1 VRGAPVSRVGEG
13 EDEMNP
19 NVLDVLVEATHESLQ
34 QRLDEATR
42 PGEVQAREHR
52 ARVNAFMAAT
62 SRHLAA
68 VDEAV
73 VPELARRLPSG
84 RERVKTY
91 LHDARLL
98 EQALVRLK
106 ARLYG
111 ELHIAH
117 LPWSQ
122 VLGDVRRQL
131 ESHNAL
137 EQELVH
143 ELTATMDRDACQ
155 ALADRVYRAEL
166 RAPTRAHPYLPHT
179 GVLGHA
185 ARRVWTVA
193 DRFWDTAEGREI
205 PAPVRPQPK
214 DHSHD
219 SLLSQYLVGEPL
231 MDADA
236 PLVTHRRRA
245 PRATRGG

>member
-1 VRGAPVSRVGEG
+1 
-13 EDEMNP
+13 MNP
-19 NVLDVLVEATHESLQ
+19 TMMDVLVEATHESLR

-42 PGEVQAREHR
+42 PSRVPLPARENR

-68 VDEAV
+68 VDEAL
-73 VPELARRLPSG
+73 VPEVARRLPDG
-84 RERVKTY
+84 HQRVKAY
-91 LHDARLL
+91 LHEAKLL

-111 ELHIAH
+111 ELHISH
-117 LPWSQ
+117 VPWAE
-122 VLGDVRRQL
+122 VWDDVRRQL
-131 ESHNAL
+131 AAHNDKEL
-137 EQELVH
+137 ELTH
-143 ELTATMDRDACQ
+143 ELTAVLDRQACQ

-179 GVLGHA
+179 GLLGLT
-185 ARRVWTVA
+185 ARKVWAVA

-205 PAPVRPQPK
+205 PPPVRPRPK

-231 MDADA
+231 MDAEA
-236 PLVTHRRRA
+236 PVLTHRPHRRRA
-245 PRATRGG
+245 ARHAVR

>member
-1 VRGAPVSRVGEG
+1 
-13 EDEMNP
+13 MNP

-42 PGEVQAREHR
+42 PGEVLAREHR
-52 ARVNAFMAAT
+52 ARVNAFIAAT

-68 VDEAV
+68 VDEALL
-73 VPELARRLPSG
+73 PEVARRLPDG
-84 RERVKTY
+84 RQRVKEY
-91 LHDARLL
+91 LHEARLL
-98 EQALVRLK
+98 EQVLVRLK
-106 ARLYG
+106 ARAYG

-122 VLGDVRRQL
+122 MWADVRRQL
-131 ESHNAL
+131 TGHNAK
-137 EQELVH
+137 EQELTR
-143 ELTATMDRDACQ
+143 ELTAQLDRQGCEK
-155 ALADRVYRAEL
+155 LADRVYRAEL

-179 GVLGHA
+179 GVLGTA

-205 PAPVRPQPK
+205 PAPVPPQPK

-236 PLVTHRRRA
+236 PLVTHKKHRRRT
-245 PRATRGG
+245 ATRGR

>member
-1 VRGAPVSRVGEG
+1 
-13 EDEMNP
+13 MNP
-19 NVLDVLVEATHESLQ
+19 NVLDVLVVATHESLQ
-34 QRLDEATR
+34 QRLEEATR
-42 PGEVQAREHR
+42 PGEVQPREHR

-73 VPELARRLPSG
+73 VPELAHRLPEG
-84 RERVKTY
+84 RERVKAY
-91 LHDARLL
+91 LHEAKLL

-111 ELHIAH
+111 EIHIAH
-117 LPWSQ
+117 VPWSQ
-122 VLGDVRRQL
+122 VLGEVRRQL
-131 ESHNAL
+131 ETHNAM

-143 ELTATMDRDACQ
+143 ELTETMDREACQ

-179 GVLGHA
+179 GILGTA

-193 DRFWDTAEGREI
+193 DKFWDNAEGREI

-236 PLVTHRRRA
+236 PLVTHKSTKR
-245 PRATRGG
+245 RATRQTRGGR